1 MINDYENMKNNIR
14 KEKKDIKERVKY
26 TWSMDNNK
34 KSWDNTSFHQNYY
47 KTDEISICIYSQPRS
62 LM

>member
-1 MINDYENMKNNIR
+1 MKMLWKYEKYTIR
-14 KEKKDIKERVKY
+14 KNIKERVKY